1 MLQCLMQK
9 KCQIN
14 LIKSIRLC
22 ISGITHEIPLQCCY
36 KLNLIGQQNLFE
48 FPKLLSLL
56 NLIGQQNL
64 FQFPKFLSL
73 LK

>member
-48 FPKLLSLL
+48 FPKFLFLL
-56 NLIGQQNL
+56 NLIGQVKPNRSTKL
-64 FQFPKFLSL
+64 V
-73 LK
+73 